1 MAIVISRSTRN
12 PVKRKEALY
21 AHYDPSDYKPEKVL
35 NLKEDGTLSLDS
47 FRVILYIA
55 IGLATLR
62 SHKEIIR
69 MCGEDMKVTPTSAV
83 IRKVEE
89 WMIKLE
95 LNPDKKLY
103 GKATRWRE
111 IFAQF
116 QLTRANYMNNLRD
129 EPLAHPRGRFTKLK
143 QLLDKA
149 EEGSVRRVHIIK
161 RSVVDN
167 LGVPLTDENGKHL
180 VVMETIAEKEPDLA
194 TAVQIVK
201 LMGQESGTL
210 VEKHEHKHS
219 FPELVREYRKKQN
232 IVEAEYTV
240 QLTGS
245 LSEGETE

>member
-1 MAIVISRSTRN
+1 MAIVITRSTRN
-12 PVKRKEALY
+12 PVARKQVLETY
-21 AHYDPSDYKPEKVL
+21 YNPSDYRPEKVL

-69 MCGEDMKVTPTSAV
+69 MCSEDMKILPTKDV

-89 WMIKLE
+89 WMTKLE
-95 LNPDKKLY
+95 LHPDKKLY
-103 GKATRWRE
+103 GKSTRWYE
-111 IFAQF
+111 IYAQF
-116 QLTRANYMNNLRD
+116 KLARTNYMMNLQD

-143 QLLDKA
+143 ELLNKA
-149 EEGSVRRVHIIK
+149 EEGTVKRVHIVK
-161 RSVVDN
+161 TSVVGNDG
-167 LGVPLTDENGKHL
+167 LPMRDENGKPVM
-180 VVMETIAEKEPDLA
+180 VVETIADKEPDIVS
-194 TAVQIVK
+194 AVQIVK

-232 IVEAEYTV
+232 IVDAEYAMALPGAV
-240 QLTGS
+240 A
-245 LSEGETE
+245 EEEKD